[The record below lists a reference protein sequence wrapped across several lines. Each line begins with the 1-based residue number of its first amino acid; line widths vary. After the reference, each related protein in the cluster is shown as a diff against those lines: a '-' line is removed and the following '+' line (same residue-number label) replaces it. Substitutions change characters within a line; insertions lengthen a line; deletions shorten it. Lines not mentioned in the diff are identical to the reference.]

1 MQLSPALHSRP
12 EKLGRLSMTRTS
24 SWTGQRPTISS
35 PITRKR
41 GGRSA
46 IVPRRHQLAAKEN
59 HHHGSPWSPL
69 MAASSSPCRYK
80 RRVSPQQDKA
90 SYHVIHD
97 CRHSM
102 NGRPRVTSGKDVQQ
116 LCFQKS
122 KIPSPA
128 MLPRESLLAKSVSS
142 PLTKDRLTDQHRKS
156 SCSAAASSRQQLH
169 TNVNTAENDWLG
181 RLPHSTRSLSSQVKI
196 QHASDQLKETARRQ
210 REKHTLQSERIHSIM
225 EWLFTSTGEVFK
237 DFRTTSNSILI
248 ESLSITEQRV
258 TMFMELNGFSGCFP
272 MSLKSG
278 KILCLL
284 INRIRPHTIARVNSV
299 LIPRLSKVRRD
310 KNTSSH

>member
-142 PLTKDRLTDQHRKS
+142 PLTKDRLTDQPRKS
-156 SCSAAASSRQQLH
+156 SCSRPQLH
-169 TNVNTAENDWLG
+169 TNNTTENEWFG

-225 EWLFTSTGEVFK
+225 EWLFTSTGEVPKF
-237 DFRTTSNSILI
+237 
-248 ESLSITEQRV
+248 SITND
-258 TMFMELNGFSGCFP
+258 FNPLKFS
-272 MSLKSG
+272 
-278 KILCLL
+278 
-284 INRIRPHTIARVNSV
+284 N
-299 LIPRLSKVRRD
+299 
-310 KNTSSH
+310 